1 MPGLRLGQTLKYAI
15 PIADALT
22 RAHAA
27 GIVHRDLKPS
37 DIMVDVHGVV
47 RLPDFGL
54 AELTEAAPSATD
66 ESTRTV
72 AAMTEQGVIIGTAA

>member
-1 MPGLRLGQTLKYAI
+1 
-15 PIADALT
+15 
-22 RAHAA
+22 
-27 GIVHRDLKPS
+27 
-37 DIMVDVHGVV
+37 MVDVHGVV